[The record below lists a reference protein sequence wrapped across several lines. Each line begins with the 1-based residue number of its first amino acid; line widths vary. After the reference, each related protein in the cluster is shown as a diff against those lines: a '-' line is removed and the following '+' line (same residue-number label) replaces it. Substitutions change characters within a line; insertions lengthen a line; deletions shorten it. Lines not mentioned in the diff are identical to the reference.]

1 MIRAL
6 QIPNTSSGHLDRAE
20 LAEEFCNRW
29 KKDVFAFCRMFLGV
43 DTAAEHTALEVLLR
57 FCQERRLRL
66 SDSETATR
74 LLAMA
79 FRLMQPSREE
89 RHADRVRP
97 SRLDAAL
104 QQLPALERAAVIAKN
119 LMHLEW
125 TALSQV
131 LDVSAE
137 QAHEVWVR
145 AMLRFNDELQTR
157 IKKEHA
163 E

>member
-43 DTAAEHTALEVLLR
+43 DTAAEHTALGVLLR